1 MQQPASPVGA
11 KMEEKKM
18 DEKVAEPKKL
28 GEEMK
33 KIEEIKPEE
42 PKKDPVQTLAEL
54 GYKLMQ
60 IPDDDEKEPVHPVH
74 NLFFHGTVSVIQS
87 MAAKMAVPK
96 EPISAVIPLENKEPK
111 LENVEDKSD
120 VLNPIPAPG
129 AIPMELS
136 AVPAATEIVGEASR
150 RVEPIQL
157 SVDSNV
163 VDAITGVKT
172 DVAKTNN

>member
-1 MQQPASPVGA
+1 
-11 KMEEKKM
+11 
-18 DEKVAEPKKL
+18 
-28 GEEMK
+28 
-33 KIEEIKPEE
+33 
-42 PKKDPVQTLAEL
+42 
-54 GYKLMQ
+54 
-60 IPDDDEKEPVHPVH
+60 
-74 NLFFHGTVSVIQS
+74 LFFHGTVSVIQS